1 MDAPKVWM
9 LVGTPVPVGSV
20 IIVRDLVQ
28 VLAVCLGSTGATW
41 CCPVLAL
48 MTIAASM
55 AWNASVMAFLL
66 LASVKPPCL
75 LAG

>member
-55 AWNASVMAFLL
+55 A
-66 LASVKPPCL
+66 
-75 LAG
+75 